1 MAYVDYYHC
10 DLCDAKAFYDADVD
24 YDGTG
29 VGVGHMMVICKDCAK
44 THEVVV
50 REKPDA
56 LP

>member
-50 REKPDA
+50 LEKEKTQ
-56 LP
+56 